1 MYEYIIA
8 LCAGKAEVDRWYG
21 WKEENDEAWRGSDD
35 YREANQVAL
44 KVSEG
49 DAVAAAHLMK
59 WAERHGGRNH
69 RKPLGSISQRR
80 RGVS

>member
-1 MYEYIIA
+1 M
-8 LCAGKAEVDRWYG
+8 R
-21 WKEENDEAWRGSDD
+21 AWRGSDD

-59 WAERHGGRNH
+59 WAERMADVIIESHWDQFPSAVEALVEHGKLTVGMRH
-69 RKPLGSISQRR
+69 F
-80 RGVS
+80 